1 MSAIIFGGRMISG
14 RTAEMSI
21 LSAIFLKLY
30 SGEIL
35 SDLAEVL
42 EGLRKD
48 FADLERLADCA
59 VIPCSSSPIEYAR
72 RRDNRNILAERFRG
86 LSARY
91 RAKMYRL
98 RFSPCCH
105 KAGGVM
111 IRKKGRLVRRK
122 R

>member
-1 MSAIIFGGRMISG
+1 MSFD
-14 RTAEMSI
+14 
-21 LSAIFLKLY
+21 
-30 SGEIL
+30 
-35 SDLAEVL
+35 DLMYL
-42 EGLRKD
+42 IDPFR
-48 FADLERLADCA
+48 RLADIFRDLRRLA
-59 VIPCSSSPIEYAR
+59 DEAPCSAPPIEYAR
-72 RRDNRNILAERFRG
+72 AKDNGKVIADLFRG
-86 LSARY
+86 ISARY

>member
-1 MSAIIFGGRMISG
+1 MSFD
-14 RTAEMSI
+14 
-21 LSAIFLKLY
+21 
-30 SGEIL
+30 
-35 SDLAEVL
+35 DLMYL
-42 EGLRKD
+42 IDPFR
-48 FADLERLADCA
+48 RLADIFRDLRRLTDEA
-59 VIPCSSSPIEYAR
+59 PCSAPPIEYAR
-72 RRDNRNILAERFRG
+72 AKDNGNILAELFRG
-86 LSARY
+86 ISARY